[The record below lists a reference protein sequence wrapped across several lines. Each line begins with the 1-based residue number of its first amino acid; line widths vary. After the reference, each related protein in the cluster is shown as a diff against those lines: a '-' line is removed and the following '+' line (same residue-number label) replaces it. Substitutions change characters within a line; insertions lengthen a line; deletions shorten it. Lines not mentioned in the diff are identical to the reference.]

1 MKGLLKNN
9 FMGLT
14 ENIKIL
20 FPLLIILGSIVLV
33 TGDASLLSIYSLSVT
48 PILFLS
54 IRSFNIGILVLL
66 LIRMA
71 ISLR

>member
-48 PILFLS
+48 PILSIIILGYFLLASS
-54 IRSFNIGILVLL
+54 ISETKTSI
-66 LIRMA
+66 
-71 ISLR
+71 

>member
-1 MKGLLKNN
+1 MKKNN

-20 FPLLIILGSIVLV
+20 FPLLIILGSIVSV

-48 PILFLS
+48 DIS
-54 IRSFNIGILVLL
+54 AIAVLC
-66 LIRMA
+66 
-71 ISLR
+71 